1 MKEKIEIA
9 FVFTDIQKYYHVLV
23 INEEKNYY
31 YIYELIDKYID
42 ILFDKKKFDK
52 STEISEKTARLVKEE
67 KKMMKKKLF
76 VNIMIFWPYRN

>member
-67 KKMMKKKLF
+67 KKWWKKNYL
-76 VNIMIFWPYRN
+76 